1 MCILVPVSLVSIIV
15 AESSLLC
22 HFFTAQRSAVFM
34 ELLCH
39 LVCCFVD
46 VGVCLGAAPSCFC
59 SAMEAITAQEDY
71 IHIHCFFKCCCSNPC
86 TDELMET
93 VIIMIIINQDI
104 IKYFI
109 GQTSDSGTN

>member
-22 HFFTAQRSAVFM
+22 HFFAAQRSAVFM

-59 SAMEAITAQEDY
+59 SAMEAITAQEDFY
-71 IHIHCFFKCCCSNPC
+71 SPKLITFTFNALSDQMLLLFKSMYRWK
-86 TDELMET
+86 L
-93 VIIMIIINQDI
+93 
-104 IKYFI
+104 
-109 GQTSDSGTN
+109 